1 MDACICNFNIIHV
14 IYLPAVAHAYIG
26 ENLMTYVL
34 LVMDNLRLLS
44 ECPSFLVTGNCTV
57 SDNVFVT
64 WSYVSAALVRHP
76 QTSNHV
82 SFRIDV
88 SDTQNDNRIYA
99 ATLPTS

>member
-1 MDACICNFNIIHV
+1 V

-57 SDNVFVT
+57 SDNVSVT
-64 WSYVSAALVRHP
+64 WSYVIR
-76 QTSNHV
+76 
-82 SFRIDV
+82 SFGPPSTDK
-88 SDTQNDNRIYA
+88 
-99 ATLPTS
+99 